1 MSCTNEYWE
10 FDYRTTFDS
19 CGGNKHNYI
28 PDLSYN
34 VSLIIQQHLIALA
47 GSPNPPCGPED
58 HVSGMY
64 IRQVQHQ
71 HHHHLHKQHHP
82 HHHHHKGGVNIRAGH
97 ASSHLHLHHHT
108 IINISFIIVITLEDH
123 LCGICVSQAAN
134 HLATSS
140 DLTRPSQTIS
150 DQTRLVIAMACF
162 YVCSLNVFPSQLD
175 DRKS

>member
-28 PDLSYN
+28 PDISYI
-34 VSLIIQQHLIALA
+34 VSLIIQQHLIAVA
-47 GSPNPPCGPED
+47 GSPNPLCGPED

-64 IRQVQHQ
+64 VRQVQHQ

-97 ASSHLHLHHHT
+97 ASSPSSSHHHQHQLHYRHH
-108 IINISFIIVITLEDH
+108 IRGPPVWD
-123 LCGICVSQAAN
+123 VRQ
-134 HLATSS
+134 SS
-140 DLTRPSQTIS
+140 GKSSGYLFRP
-150 DQTRLVIAMACF
+150 D
-162 YVCSLNVFPSQLD
+162 
-175 DRKS
+175 

>member
-64 IRQVQHQ
+64 VRQAQ

-97 ASSHLHLHHHT
+97 VSSHLHLHHHT
-108 IINISFIIVITLEDH
+108 S
-123 LCGICVSQAAN
+123 
-134 HLATSS
+134 TS
-140 DLTRPSQTIS
+140 
-150 DQTRLVIAMACF
+150 A
-162 YVCSLNVFPSQLD
+162 SLS
-175 DRKS
+175 SSH

>member
-28 PDLSYN
+28 PDISYN
-34 VSLIIQQHLIALA
+34 VSLIIEQHLIAVA

-64 IRQVQHQ
+64 VRQVQHQ

-82 HHHHHKGGVNIRAGH
+82 HHHHHKGGVNIRAVQCACIF
-97 ASSHLHLHHHT
+97 ASSPSSSHHHQHQLHYRHH
-108 IINISFIIVITLEDH
+108 IRGPPVWDMRQPS
-123 LCGICVSQAAN
+123 GK
-134 HLATSS
+134 SS
-140 DLTRPSQTIS
+140 GYLFRP
-150 DQTRLVIAMACF
+150 D
-162 YVCSLNVFPSQLD
+162 
-175 DRKS
+175 

>member
-28 PDLSYN
+28 PDISYI
-34 VSLIIQQHLIALA
+34 VSLIIQQHLIAVA

-64 IRQVQHQ
+64 VRQVQHQ

-97 ASSHLHLHHHT
+97 ASSPSSSHQ
-108 IINISFIIVITLEDH
+108 
-123 LCGICVSQAAN
+123 VSSA
-134 HLATSS
+134 SS
-140 DLTRPSQTIS
+140 DEGGRRRCR
-150 DQTRLVIAMACF
+150 RLEN
-162 YVCSLNVFPSQLD
+162 CSSHCCRCRCLRRQNMNKGKDATNHKWINGPPFH
-175 DRKS
+175 